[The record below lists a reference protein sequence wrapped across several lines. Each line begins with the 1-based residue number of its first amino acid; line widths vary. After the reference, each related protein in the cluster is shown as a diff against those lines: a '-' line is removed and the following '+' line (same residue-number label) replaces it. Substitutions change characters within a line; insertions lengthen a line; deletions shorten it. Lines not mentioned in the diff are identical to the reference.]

1 MRSARIA
8 QGMEENGELTEA
20 LRSIKNVMDNTSWFR
35 DTPHYWAE
43 ASLPLAYAVACVEV
57 VSKSS
62 EKAGVL
68 YNKIVEAWS
77 APGMKV
83 VFDDIASIIPESG
96 KEEIKNAL
104 LHPEIGLSPDPNKPF
119 KQVEEMF
126 TGLEINEDFL
136 KGDDMG
142 RASLEEREH
151 AKQLADLT
159 WLIMEF
165 IRVGFNRES
174 DIEKGRYRVEVSEKA
189 HWLLWAVEIRTL
201 FDSYKIRFEQVRDF
215 YKIRGYKGK
224 IIDFYKVLAEQP
236 MSRLHRE
243 IIAGAK
249 AADLKLKNDR
259 TIVKAARHWYQCR
272 VVFPSI
278 NKYCGAFENYQLD
291 PKNISK
297 QIRPCDEALGY
308 IRRLPR
314 NDMPP

>member
-1 MRSARIA
+1 
-8 QGMEENGELTEA
+8 MEKNGELTESLKA
-20 LRSIKNVMDNTSWFR
+20 INNIVDDTSWFKG
-35 DTPHYWAE
+35 TPYYWAE
-43 ASLPLAYAVACVEV
+43 ASLPFAYALACVEV
-57 VSKSS
+57 VSESS
-62 EKAGVL
+62 EKAGIV
-68 YNKIVEAWS
+68 YDKIVEAWS
-77 APGMKV
+77 APGIKV

-96 KEEIKNAL
+96 KEEIKDAL

-142 RASLEEREH
+142 RASLQEREH

-189 HWLLWAVEIRTL
+189 PWLLWAVEIRTL
-201 FDSYKIRFEQVRDF
+201 FDSYNIRFEQVRDF

-224 IIDFYKVLAEQP
+224 VIDFYKVLAEQP

-243 IIAGAK
+243 IVAGAK

-259 TIVKAARHWYQCR
+259 TIVEAARCWYQCR
-272 VVFPSI
+272 VVYPSI
-278 NKYCGAFENYQLD
+278 KKFCDAKSSEGIILELQNVD
-291 PKNISK
+291 K
-297 QIRPCDEALGY
+297 QIEPCDDAVGY

-314 NDMPP
+314 KTSK